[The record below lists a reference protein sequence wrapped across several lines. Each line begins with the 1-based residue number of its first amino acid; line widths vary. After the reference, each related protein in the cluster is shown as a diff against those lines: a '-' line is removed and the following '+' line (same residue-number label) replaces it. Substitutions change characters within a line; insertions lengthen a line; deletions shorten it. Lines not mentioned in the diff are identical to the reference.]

1 MNVYEYV
8 AESNPQ
14 GAEQIMNSFNYD
26 AIDCSDMGLSQLVD
40 KVGESALIKVM
51 ENHPDKDIILEIFSK
66 KEDSMGGS
74 CGCDSCKNRN
84 HNGEHLNYLNAT
96 GSSAVAPAPERVNTL
111 NEANNSMANTHLL
124 ANQTNVILVV
134 SALFIAT
141 ALILKNK

>member
-8 AESNPQ
+8 AESNPR

-26 AIDCSDMGLSQLVD
+26 AINCPDMGLSQLVD
-40 KVGESALIKVM
+40 KVGEPALQKVM
-51 ENHPDKDIILEIFSK
+51 ENHPDKDIILEMFSK
-66 KEDSMGGS
+66 KDDSNGSS
-74 CGCDSCKNRN
+74 CGCDSCRNKNRADN
-84 HNGEHLNYLNAT
+84 EHLNYLNVT
-96 GSSAVAPAPERVNTL
+96 GSEKTPPASVTP
-111 NEANNSMANTHLL
+111 ANDSNSTTNTHLL

>member
-14 GAEQIMNSFNYD
+14 GAERIMNSFNYD
-26 AIDCSDMGLSQLVD
+26 AISCPDMGLSQLVD
-40 KVGESALIKVM
+40 KVGEPALQKVM
-51 ENHPDKDIILEIFSK
+51 ENHPDKDIILEMFSK
-66 KEDSMGGS
+66 KDDSNGGS
-74 CGCDSCKNRN
+74 CNCDSCRNKNRN
-84 HNGEHLNYLNAT
+84 DSEHLNYLNVT
-96 GSSAVAPAPERVNTL
+96 GSGAVAPTPVTP
-111 NEANNSMANTHLL
+111 ANDSNTHLL